1 MKYNDYEVSWGRQ
14 IMYSIETDNKARVRR
29 DAREYEIRFGRARLE
44 VSDWSDRQRE
54 LGALVFLPDDCGNQH
69 QGSEISDLPALR
81 YREPKLSYQGHQ
93 ERPELGDTSMNRMS
107 VIIWIVENITDSRKP
122 PADAVSWPS
131 RERKPCIEGESDR
144 VLPLLD
150 SVEGRKPTSLR
161 TLLSEF

>member
-144 VLPLLD
+144 VLPLID
-150 SVEGRKPTSLR
+150 SEGRKPTSLR